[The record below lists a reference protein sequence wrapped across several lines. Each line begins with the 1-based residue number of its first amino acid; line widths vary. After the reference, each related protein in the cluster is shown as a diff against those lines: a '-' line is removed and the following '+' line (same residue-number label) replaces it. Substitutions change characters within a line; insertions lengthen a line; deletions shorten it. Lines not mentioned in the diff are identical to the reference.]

1 MRWKQN
7 SSVKPTK
14 VLPLQFHQNINLLFL
29 LIVGSFVANIYLG
42 YKEIIV
48 ILLFSLVIE
57 HLFLY
62 FNKDRA
68 FYFSYATLSTAV
80 GVIVLMYATQLWIYL
95 FAITLGLFQKHFLT
109 IEGKHLFNPSN
120 FSLMMVL
127 LFFYKDAHM
136 VTGQLGDAFWLV
148 AVISLLA
155 IVILIRVDRWVIP
168 FSFVSFYI
176 GLEYLL
182 VVGYDPT
189 VLFEDIYERFYA
201 ATFVL
206 FIYFMLTD
214 SPVTPKRR
222 SMQVLYAFCV
232 ALIATGMDRYFGY
245 RVQHLFM
252 AVFLLSP
259 LVVLYQMELERSR
272 RSKLL
277 LIILLVT
284 IGIVYM
290 IEMQPPYYFEMDG

>member
-1 MRWKQN
+1 MQQDR
-7 SSVKPTK
+7 
-14 VLPLQFHQNINLLFL
+14 LFPLQLHQNLNLLFL
-29 LIVGSFVANIYLG
+29 LIVGSFVGNIYLG
-42 YKEIIV
+42 WKEILV
-48 ILLFSLVIE
+48 ILFFSLVVE
-57 HLFLY
+57 HFFLY
-62 FNKDRA
+62 LNKDRA
-68 FYFSYATLSTAV
+68 FYLSYATLSTAV

-136 VTGQLGDAFWLV
+136 VTGQLGDDPWLV
-148 AVISLLA
+148 IAISLLA

-168 FSFVSFYI
+168 FVFVFFYV

-182 VVGYDPT
+182 VVGYDAV

-201 ATFVL
+201 GTFVL

-214 SPVTPKRR
+214 PPVTPTLR
-222 SMQVLYAFCV
+222 SVQVLYACC
-232 ALIATGMDRYFGY
+232 IAFIAVGMDRYFGY

-259 LVVLYQMELERSR
+259 LVTLYQMKLEKSTRF
-272 RSKLL
+272 KWL

-284 IGIVYM
+284 LGIISM

>member
-1 MRWKQN
+1 
-7 SSVKPTK
+7 VKPIK
-14 VLPLQFHQNINLLFL
+14 ILPLQLHQNINLLFL

-42 YKEIIV
+42 WREVIV
-48 ILLFSLVIE
+48 ILLFSLMIE

-62 FNKDRA
+62 FNKDRN

-80 GVIVLMYATQLWIYL
+80 GVIVLMYATQFWIYL

-109 IEGKHLFNPSN
+109 IQGKHLFNPSN

-127 LFFYKDAHM
+127 LFFYHDAHM
-136 VTGQLGDAFWLV
+136 ATGQLGDAPWLV
-148 AVISLLA
+148 TIISLLA
-155 IVILIRVDRWVIP
+155 VVILIRVDRWTIPLTFVI
-168 FSFVSFYI
+168 FYL
-176 GLEYLL
+176 GFEYFL
-182 VVGYDPT
+182 VVGYDVT
-189 VLFEDIYERFYA
+189 VLFEDIYERLYA

-214 SPVTPKRR
+214 PPVTPSCK
-222 SMQVLYAFCV
+222 SMQVLYAFCI
-232 ALIATGMDRYFGY
+232 ALIASGMDRYFGY

-259 LVVLYQMELERSR
+259 LIVLSQIEMDRSTR
-272 RSKLL
+272 LKRL

-284 IGIVYM
+284 ISIVSY
-290 IEMQPPYYFEMDG
+290 IELQPPYYFEMDG